1 MRILKKIL
9 LVIIAI
15 VLLLLVVALFIP
27 RTYTVTVTETIHE
40 PSDIVFNYVK
50 LIKNQEN
57 YSVWVMQDP
66 NIKME
71 YIGTDGTE
79 GFIARWN
86 SQEDGV
92 GEGEQQITKVT
103 ADRIEVDLRFKR
115 PFESSQKAATFVQP
129 LPGNRTLITTEFYG
143 SDAYPM
149 NLLSL
154 LIGRKMIRD
163 AQTKNLENLKKILEK

>member
-9 LVIIAI
+9 LTLITI

-27 RTYTVTVTETIHE
+27 RTYTVTVTETIRQ

-57 YSVWVMQDP
+57 YSVWVMEDP

-71 YIGTDGTE
+71 YVGTDGIE
-79 GFIARWN
+79 GFIARWS
-86 SQEDGV
+86 SQEDLV

-129 LPGNRTLITTEFYG
+129 LPGNRTLISNEFYG

-154 LIGRKMIRD
+154 LIGKKMIRD